1 MSRIGKKNIA
11 VPSGVTAQVAG
22 DRVSVKG
29 PKGELSLM
37 VHPDMNV
44 EVNNGLVTVVPSKNA
59 SKKAPGIWG
68 LTRTLVANMVAG
80 VMNGFE
86 KVLEFEGIGYR
97 VNLEG
102 STLVMQL
109 GFSHPVRFEA
119 PKGITFAVV
128 KNTITISGIDK
139 ELVGEVAARIR
150 ALKKPEPYKGKGIH
164 YRGEVIRRK
173 AGKKAVAS
181 GG

>member
-11 VPSGVTAQVAG
+11 IPSGVTVQVANG
-22 DRVSVKG
+22 RVSVKG
-29 PKGELSLM
+29 SKGELNLV

-44 EVNNGLVTVVPSKNA
+44 EISGGIVAITPQKNS

-68 LTRTLVANMVAG
+68 LSRTLIANMIAG
-80 VMNGFE
+80 VTGGFE
-86 KVLEFEGIGYR
+86 KILEFEGIGYR
-97 VNLEG
+97 VALEG
-102 STLVMQL
+102 TTLVMQL
-109 GFSHPVRFEA
+109 GFSHPIRFEA
-119 PKGITFAVV
+119 PKGIGFTVV

-150 ALKKPEPYKGKGIH
+150 ALKKPEPYKGKGIR

-173 AGKKAVAS
+173 AGKKAVTS

>member
-1 MSRIGKKNIA
+1 MSRIGKKIIA

-29 PKGELSLM
+29 PKGELSLK

-44 EVNNGLVTVVPSKNA
+44 EVNNGMVAVIPSKNG

-80 VMNGFE
+80 VTNGFE

-102 STLVMQL
+102 SVLVMQL

-128 KNTITISGIDK
+128 KNTITISEIDK

-150 ALKKPEPYKGKGIH
+150 SLKKPEPYKGKGIR